1 MYDVV
6 YIFRGILI
14 GLMVSVPLGP
24 MGVLIIQKTLQKGA
38 LAGFVAGMGAAC
50 ADLFYATVA
59 AFGLGFVINVIQ
71 THELILQIIGG
82 IFLIIVGLKIYFD
95 NPLKQIRMK
104 KRVTKKGLLG
114 DFLTLFFLT
123 VSNPVAIVVFM
134 AVFAG
139 ASVFGDDPSYR
150 IELFVLSGVVIGGG
164 LWWYTLSTLSLLH
177 HCRLPRGVQCGSSG
191 GPCPLKK
198 KKREMQRK
206 LSQENRERD
215 EVVPKQQK
223 EVRYTRNVKQS
234 NALGR
239 RYRE

>member
-114 DFLTLFFLT
+114 VFLTLFFLT

-134 AVFAG
+134 AVFAQRLVRCG
-139 ASVFGDDPSYR
+139 DRRWFVVVYAFDAGEHFPEEIPASGIDHHQPGVRGIDHRVGRLGDFSCFRAFPFFVARSLTYFFT
-150 IELFVLSGVVIGGG
+150 LF
-164 LWWYTLSTLSLLH
+164 
-177 HCRLPRGVQCGSSG
+177 
-191 GPCPLKK
+191 
-198 KKREMQRK
+198 
-206 LSQENRERD
+206 
-215 EVVPKQQK
+215 
-223 EVRYTRNVKQS
+223 
-234 NALGR
+234 
-239 RYRE
+239 

>member
-38 LAGFVAGMGAAC
+38 LAGFIAGMGAAC

-59 AFGLGFVINVIQ
+59 AFGLGFVINIIQ
-71 THELILQIIGG
+71 SHELILQIIGG
-82 IFLIIVGLKIYFD
+82 IFLLIIGLKIYFD

-104 KRVTKKGLLG
+104 KRVSKTGLLG

-139 ASVFGDDPSYR
+139 AYVFGSEPSFR
-150 IELFVLSGVVIGGG
+150 IELFVLAGILLGGG
-164 LWWYTLSTLSLLH
+164 LWWYALSTLVNLFRRKFRLRVLITINRVSGVIITLLGILVILTAFEPLRSL
-177 HCRLPRGVQCGSSG
+177 
-191 GPCPLKK
+191 
-198 KKREMQRK
+198 
-206 LSQENRERD
+206 
-215 EVVPKQQK
+215 VVTQ
-223 EVRYTRNVKQS
+223 
-234 NALGR
+234 
-239 RYRE
+239 

>member
-1 MYDVV
+1 MFDVV
-6 YIFRGILI
+6 YIFKGMLI

-38 LAGFVAGMGAAC
+38 LAGFIAGMGAAC

-59 AFGLGFVINVIQ
+59 AFGLGFVINIIQ
-71 THELILQIIGG
+71 THELVLQIIGG

-104 KRVTKKGLLG
+104 KRVSKTGLLG

-139 ASVFGDDPSYR
+139 ASVFGDEPSFR
-150 IELFVLSGVVIGGG
+150 IELFVLTGG
-164 LWWYTLSTLSLLH
+164 LLGVWWYTLSALVNIFRRKFRLRVLITINRVSGVIITILGGLVILAVFEPFRSLL
-177 HCRLPRGVQCGSSG
+177 PA
-191 GPCPLKK
+191 
-198 KKREMQRK
+198 
-206 LSQENRERD
+206 
-215 EVVPKQQK
+215 
-223 EVRYTRNVKQS
+223 T
-234 NALGR
+234 
-239 RYRE
+239 

>member
-139 ASVFGDDPSYR
+139 ASVFGAFDAGEHFPEEIPASGIDHHQPGVRGIDHRVGRLGDFSCFRAFPFFVARSLTYFFT
-150 IELFVLSGVVIGGG
+150 LF
-164 LWWYTLSTLSLLH
+164 
-177 HCRLPRGVQCGSSG
+177 
-191 GPCPLKK
+191 
-198 KKREMQRK
+198 
-206 LSQENRERD
+206 
-215 EVVPKQQK
+215 
-223 EVRYTRNVKQS
+223 
-234 NALGR
+234 
-239 RYRE
+239 

>member
-164 LWWYTLSTLSLLH
+164 LWWYTLSTLVNIFRRSASGIDHHQPGVRGIDHRVGRLGDFSCFRAFPVFVARSLTYFFTLF
-177 HCRLPRGVQCGSSG
+177 
-191 GPCPLKK
+191 
-198 KKREMQRK
+198 
-206 LSQENRERD
+206 
-215 EVVPKQQK
+215 
-223 EVRYTRNVKQS
+223 
-234 NALGR
+234 
-239 RYRE
+239 

>member
-1 MYDVV
+1 MFDVV
-6 YIFRGILI
+6 YIFKGMLI

-38 LAGFVAGMGAAC
+38 LAGFIAGMGAAC

-59 AFGLGFVINVIQ
+59 AFGLGFVINIIQ
-71 THELILQIIGG
+71 THELVLQIIGG

-104 KRVTKKGLLG
+104 KRVSKTGLLG

-139 ASVFGDDPSYR
+139 ASVFGDEPSFR
-150 IELFVLSGVVIGGG
+150 IELFVLTGVLLGGG
-164 LWWYTLSTLSLLH
+164 VWWYTVSALVKFFRRQFRVRVVIAISRVSGVIITILGGLVILAVFEPFRSLL
-177 HCRLPRGVQCGSSG
+177 PA
-191 GPCPLKK
+191 
-198 KKREMQRK
+198 
-206 LSQENRERD
+206 
-215 EVVPKQQK
+215 
-223 EVRYTRNVKQS
+223 T
-234 NALGR
+234 
-239 RYRE
+239 

>member
-14 GLMVSVPLGP
+14 GLMDSVPLGP

-38 LAGFVAGMGAAC
+38 LAGFIAGMGAAC

-59 AFGLGFVINVIQ
+59 AFGLGFVINIIQ
-71 THELILQIIGG
+71 SHELILQIIGG
-82 IFLIIVGLKIYFD
+82 IFLLIIGLKIYFD

-104 KRVTKKGLLG
+104 KRVSKTGLLG

-139 ASVFGDDPSYR
+139 ASVFGSEPSFR
-150 IELFVLSGVVIGGG
+150 IELFVLAGILLGGG
-164 LWWYTLSTLSLLH
+164 LWWYALSTLVNLFRRKFRLRVLITINRVSGVIITLLGILVILTAFEPLRSL
-177 HCRLPRGVQCGSSG
+177 
-191 GPCPLKK
+191 
-198 KKREMQRK
+198 
-206 LSQENRERD
+206 
-215 EVVPKQQK
+215 VVTQ
-223 EVRYTRNVKQS
+223 
-234 NALGR
+234 
-239 RYRE
+239 

>member
-123 VSNPVAIVVFM
+123 VSNPVAIVRCGDRRWFVVVYAFD
-134 AVFAG
+134 AG
-139 ASVFGDDPSYR
+139 EHFPEEIPASGIDHHQPGVRGIDHRVGRLGDFSCFRAFPFFVARSLTYFFT
-150 IELFVLSGVVIGGG
+150 LF
-164 LWWYTLSTLSLLH
+164 
-177 HCRLPRGVQCGSSG
+177 
-191 GPCPLKK
+191 
-198 KKREMQRK
+198 
-206 LSQENRERD
+206 
-215 EVVPKQQK
+215 
-223 EVRYTRNVKQS
+223 
-234 NALGR
+234 
-239 RYRE
+239 